1 MKSIKLEESVNK
13 ETRKQLDKLTPGEIA
28 EAYLDA
34 GNYKKTIYW
43 AYISKQPQERITAI
57 KRCIEAA
64 QIINIDY

>member
-1 MKSIKLEESVNK
+1 MKGIKLEESVNK
-13 ETRKQLDKLTPGEIA
+13 EANKSLNKLTPGEIA
-28 EAYLDA
+28 QAYLDA
-34 GNYKKTIYW
+34 GKYKRTIYW